1 MYVQAC
7 GPACF
12 WMKRFA
18 HPSIEQK
25 MIVICAQERTGWIQ
39 RLLKE
44 LFPLPYK
51 WEKREREYLGYN
63 PTRSMWCNHT
73 LVRTQEASSTYIQT
87 IISHHFAKGPANFP
101 WILFLSLPYPK
112 INPWYFI
119 RSIQRIL
126 QEAFRCFSEIKPKF
140 ALYYLPYRQELRLHF
155 L

>member
-1 MYVQAC
+1 MQAC

-44 LFPLPYK
+44 LFPLHINERR
-51 WEKREREYLGYN
+51 EKTKYLGYN

-101 WILFLSLPYPK
+101 WILFQVSLL
-112 INPWYFI
+112 FH
-119 RSIQRIL
+119 IQIL
-126 QEAFRCFSEIKPKF
+126 TLDILFDQFKEFYKKLF
-140 ALYYLPYRQELRLHF
+140 AVSAK
-155 L
+155 

>member
-1 MYVQAC
+1 VAHRIGTMPALYQTIIESKEKFLKNDIYIIERERESIEKRIGAKINQTIDFYTSRPRGKKKRRKRNKTWVGVYVQAC

-51 WEKREREYLGYN
+51 
-63 PTRSMWCNHT
+63 
-73 LVRTQEASSTYIQT
+73 
-87 IISHHFAKGPANFP
+87 
-101 WILFLSLPYPK
+101 
-112 INPWYFI
+112 
-119 RSIQRIL
+119 
-126 QEAFRCFSEIKPKF
+126 
-140 ALYYLPYRQELRLHF
+140 
-155 L
+155 